1 MISPNK
7 KNSLLGFIA
16 GWVARPKRSVTVDRQ
31 DMQKLEFKTSAQR
44 MGISFTDKLRDA
56 FRHRWLKKH

>member
-1 MISPNK
+1 MLNNK
-7 KNSLLGFIA
+7 KSSRIGFLA
-16 GWVARPKRSVTVDRQ
+16 GLAALFGRRKKAAAE

-44 MGISFTDKLRDA
+44 IGISLTDKLRDA